1 MKSGTR
7 FSNDLNHL
15 PIFYDRLVLKDREGT
30 RLFQQ
35 VSNLPEV
42 FGCQI
47 TEPLTRARV
56 GLRRSMP
63 SHHFRNPG
71 CFWFSDKPRM
81 LNFFRETSL
90 TARQ

>member
-15 PIFYDRLVLKDREGT
+15 PIFHDRLVLKDREGT

-47 TEPLTRARV
+47 TEPLLVPASAYVAPCHLTISEIRV
-56 GLRRSMP
+56 VSGFQTNLA
-63 SHHFRNPG
+63 
-71 CFWFSDKPRM
+71 C
-81 LNFFRETSL
+81 
-90 TARQ
+90 